1 MTVSSGFGDLTVGQ
15 DTLPD
20 LLARS
25 TTRVICE
32 VGSLRR
38 LGEFVADAGGRRVLL
53 VTDPGIVVAG
63 HVQRALEAIQSRGIE
78 VVTFAGVRE
87 NPTTQEAE
95 GCAEAARRAG
105 AELLVALGGGSA
117 MDCMKGAN
125 LLLTC
130 GGRMHDYRG
139 DAPPEALARR
149 NRLLPMIAV
158 PTTAGT
164 GSEAQSFALIS
175 DPVTHEKMVCGD
187 RRAPGEGGL
196 RPVLAVLDS
205 DLTLTVPRAVAAAV
219 GIDAIAHAVET
230 AGCNARSAESLEFSV
245 AAWRLLSRSF
255 IKSLSDPEDESARC
269 DMLVGAHLAGAAIE
283 RSMLG
288 AAHSCANPL
297 TARFG
302 VVHGR
307 AVGLMLPHVVR
318 FNAEGSPSSCAAL
331 ASDAAGLAD
340 QVESF
345 LQEAALPRR
354 LRDLNVP
361 AEALPDLAREA
372 AGQWTARFNPRP
384 VRGDDLLILYQR
396 AW

>member
-1 MTVSSGFGDLTVGQ
+1 MEHEASNE
-15 DTLPD
+15 

-25 TTRVICE
+25 TTRVICAA
-32 VGSLRR
+32 GSLRR

-53 VTDPGIVVAG
+53 VTDPGIMAAG
-63 HVQRALEAIQSRGIE
+63 HVDRAMEAIRSRGIE
-78 VVTFAGVRE
+78 AAVFHGVRE
-87 NPTTQEAE
+87 NPTTLEAE
-95 GCAEAARRAG
+95 ACAEAARGAG
-105 AELLVALGGGSA
+105 ADMLIALGGGSA

-125 LLLTC
+125 LLLTN
-130 GGRMHDYRG
+130 GRRIQDYRG
-139 DAPPEALARR
+139 DAAPETLSRR
-149 NRLLPMIAV
+149 SKLLPMIAV

-187 RRAPGEGGL
+187 RRAPGAGGL
-196 RPVLAVLDS
+196 RPVLAVLDP
-205 DLTLTVPRAVAAAV
+205 DLTRTVPRAVAAAV

-255 IKSLSDPEDESARC
+255 VKSLSEPEDASARC

-297 TARFG
+297 TARFR
-302 VVHGR
+302 VTHGR

-318 FNAEGSPSSCAAL
+318 FNGQAETDPYAAL
-331 ASDAAGLAD
+331 GPDSAGLAVRID
-340 QVESF
+340 LF
-345 LQEAALPRR
+345 LQLAELPRR
-354 LRDLNVP
+354 LRELGIP
-361 AEALPDLAREA
+361 RAALPDLAREA
-372 AGQWTARFNPRP
+372 AAQWTARFNPRP
-384 VRGDDLLILYQR
+384 VTAEHFLALYQQ